1 MPSVIFIGFES
12 KIVDTS
18 IERVTLFGQLF
29 FGQLNLANYFMQ
41 IRVDFE
47 GLII

>member
-12 KIVDTS
+12 EIVDTS
-18 IERVTLFGQLF
+18 IERVTF